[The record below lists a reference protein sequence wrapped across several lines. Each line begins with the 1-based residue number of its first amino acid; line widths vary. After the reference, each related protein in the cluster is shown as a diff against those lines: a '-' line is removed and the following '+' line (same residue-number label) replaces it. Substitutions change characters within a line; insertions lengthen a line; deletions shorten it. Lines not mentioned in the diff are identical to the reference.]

1 MMLDELCLGD
11 YYFESANILRN
22 SLLLNSL
29 LSNSEAWYN
38 VTPKEISSLESVDE
52 MLLRK
57 IFSAH
62 SKTPLELLYLE
73 SGNIPIRFIL
83 KAKRINFLWYILNED
98 ASCLLHR
105 VFQAQCENPV
115 QGDWVKT
122 VTDDIKEIDLKMNFK
137 DIQKMSEKSFKN
149 LVKSKVKV
157 AAFEFL
163 IKIQATKSKL
173 RNIKYKTLELQNYL
187 KPGNSM
193 TIQDKSFIFEV
204 RSRMLPVKCN
214 FKTGQSDLKCRKCD
228 IDDED
233 QQHLLTCTA
242 LEENTLLPYSEI
254 PEYEMLFCD
263 DPKKIQILENILK
276 TKFKS
281 LINKQIPSAHT
292 SQLNALTSSAA
303 TYSKTSKNWIKYIY
317 VYNNKR

>member
-157 AAFEFL
+157 
-163 IKIQATKSKL
+163 
-173 RNIKYKTLELQNYL
+173 
-187 KPGNSM
+187 
-193 TIQDKSFIFEV
+193 
-204 RSRMLPVKCN
+204 
-214 FKTGQSDLKCRKCD
+214 
-228 IDDED
+228 
-233 QQHLLTCTA
+233 
-242 LEENTLLPYSEI
+242 
-254 PEYEMLFCD
+254 
-263 DPKKIQILENILK
+263 
-276 TKFKS
+276 
-281 LINKQIPSAHT
+281 
-292 SQLNALTSSAA
+292 
-303 TYSKTSKNWIKYIY
+303 
-317 VYNNKR
+317 